1 MRLCSS
7 TVRCNLSDS
16 PYHGPHQANGLA
28 FSVAE
33 GVQVPPS
40 LRNIFKEAQ
49 TDVGVPKPRN
59 GCLEP
64 WARQGNVFRGSCALY
79 ESCFWNLSPTLYA
92 LGVLLLNTVLTVTA
106 RQANSH
112 KKQGWEQFTDSVIA
126 KLNKE
131 KSNLVFLLYVCE
143 QFFLL
148 KLRQFFKRGDKS
160 YKGGVDL
167 RNKRRGKTFEGLS
180 VCLHNCL
187 TTRTVL

>member
-64 WARQGNVFRGSCALY
+64 WARQGNVFRGCVVGVRSK
-79 ESCFWNLSPTLYA
+79 LSATSFA

-131 KSNLVFLLYVCE
+131 KSNLVFLLYVYE
-143 QFFLL
+143 QFFVS